1 MVITV
6 LKDRR
11 CLCVFTVSVLCFFQ
25 NIDVNAAQRAA
36 ERVRIVLQ
44 QRQSLQERK
53 VDARSETVIITNV
66 GSENPSHVISKIIQ
80 EAKVGSRQQ
89 PTSIIQNTQVENSLE
104 QLKVDNGGM
113 IAISGGV
120 VYAESSGMNVAVISA
135 NTGSN
140 ISLVRTVINVLGDP
154 QFNDRNSGLFT
165 SSAATSTMN
174 SGSIEFINGTGVRS
188 FLGGTTDLDG
198 VEISGHG
205 NNTDSM
211 KNNMAFH
218 ASLGGWINFKNGNVD
233 VIRAHGFLID
243 NAPFDP
249 VARGGAGASS
259 IEPRI
264 SKINV
269 ENSTITVKGEASY
282 GVFFHK
288 KHIQERRQPGDF
300 LSGLVF
306 FKKTTLLVPD
316 NTAIYSYGTEGYIAL
331 SNSKISGDLLL
342 EAKNGS
348 SVTVMADASLLSGG
362 TRVFDANT
370 GELYLTNGSRW
381 IITRSK
387 TQDPQWSSVSFVMI
401 KDSAIVFERPTS
413 DDYQTLYIGKG
424 SGEAYNAK
432 EGGAQIYLNVSLE
445 GGSRSS
451 DQKSDRVLIY
461 GDVSGTTTVHVLGMS
476 GHLREKVSTDKND
489 PGISI
494 IQVSG
499 KAKQNSFV
507 LDSDYVVLP
516 NFPYQYHLIAYGPGS
531 EFGKAD
537 PRQRLVKGKGN
548 FWDFRLENK
557 YIKFGVKAVVP
568 QVPTYLLLP
577 NALFY
582 AGLMDINNQTELL
595 GTMVTSFDPFLNGK
609 PAFFVRGYGGSHNY
623 TSDLSTLEYGYGG
636 KFGYHAIEAA
646 ALLNRLESEQSST
659 FIGVIGTY
667 GKLSLQPQ
675 NVEKSKKSNFD
686 QWSVTAYA
694 SLQHNMGFYVNGL
707 LSYGLSRGDVE
718 TLEQGKTAT
727 ITGKPLRAALTSGKA
742 FLTGYEG
749 LVFEPQMQLIYQ
761 YLMFNS
767 ARDIGGFNINI
778 GSPSQLTT
786 RLGGR
791 LTKAL
796 TEIGKGRSV
805 SFYGKLHLMGSFGG
819 KQFVQFKD
827 TFQLGAFGSSM
838 EAGVGV
844 QAQLSSQIALHGDV
858 VYQQKLTKAGF
869 SGSTFS
875 GGLRYRF

>member
-1 MVITV
+1 MMITV

-25 NIDVNAAQRAA
+25 NIDVNATQSM
-36 ERVRIVLQ
+36 RVRALLQ

-53 VDARSETVIITNV
+53 IDAGSETVIITNV
-66 GSENPSHVISKIIQ
+66 DSENPYHVISKIIEQ
-80 EAKVGSRQQ
+80 AMVGTRQQ
-89 PTSIIQNTQVENSLE
+89 PMSIIQNTQVKNSLE

-113 IAISGGV
+113 IAISDGV
-120 VYAESSGMNVAVISA
+120 VHTSSREIMNVAVISA
-135 NTGSN
+135 NTGSS
-140 ISLVRTVINVLGDP
+140 ISLVRTDINVLGNP

-174 SGSIEFINGTGVRS
+174 GGSIDFINGTGVRS

-198 VEISGHG
+198 VKISGHG

-218 ASLGGWINFKNGNVD
+218 TSLGGWINFRNGSVD

-243 NAPFDP
+243 NAPFDLS
-249 VARGGAGASS
+249 ARGGIGVSP
-259 IEPRI
+259 IKPRI
-264 SKINV
+264 SKVNV
-269 ENSTITVKGEASY
+269 ENSTIIVKGEASY
-282 GVFFHK
+282 GVFFHRK
-288 KHIQERRQPGDF
+288 QTQERRQTADF
-300 LSGLVF
+300 LSGLVS

-316 NTAIYSYGTEGYIAL
+316 NTAIYSYGTEGHIAL
-331 SNSKISGDLLL
+331 LNSKISGDLLL

-362 TRVFDANT
+362 ARVFDENT

-387 TQDPQWSSVSFVMI
+387 TQDPQWSSVAYVMI

-413 DDYQTLYIGKG
+413 DDYQTLHIGKG
-424 SGEAYNAK
+424 SGEVYNAK
-432 EGGAQIYLNVSLE
+432 GGGAQIYLNVSLE
-445 GGSRSS
+445 GGSQSS

-476 GHLREKVSTDKND
+476 GHLREKVNTGKND
-489 PGISI
+489 SGISI

-516 NFPYQYHLIAYGPGS
+516 NFPYQYHLIAYGSGS

-537 PRQRLVKGKGN
+537 PRQRLVEGKGD

-557 YIKFGVKAVVP
+557 YIKFGVKAVVS

-595 GTMVTSFDPFLNGK
+595 GTMVTLFDPFFNGK
-609 PAFFVRGYGGSHNY
+609 PAFFIRGYGGSHNY

-646 ALLNRLESEQSST
+646 TLLNRLESEQSST

-667 GKLSLQPQ
+667 GELSLQPQ
-675 NVEKSKKSNFD
+675 DVEKSKKSNFD
-686 QWSVTAYA
+686 HWSVTAYA
-694 SLQHNMGFYVNGL
+694 SLQHNTGFYVNGL

-718 TLEQGKTAT
+718 TLARGKTAK
-727 ITGKPLRAALTSGKA
+727 ITGKPLRAALTGGKA

-767 ARDIGGFNINI
+767 ARDIGGFDIKM

-791 LTKAL
+791 LTKEL
-796 TEIGKGRSV
+796 TGIEEESSV

>member
-1 MVITV
+1 MMITV
-6 LKDRR
+6 LKDPRY
-11 CLCVFTVSVLCFFQ
+11 LCVFTVSALCFFQ
-25 NIDVNAAQRAA
+25 NIDDANPNIRTL
-36 ERVRIVLQ
+36 LQ
-44 QRQSLQERK
+44 QRESLQEK
-53 VDARSETVIITNV
+53 TVDAGSDTVIITNITNMN
-66 GSENPSHVISKIIQ
+66 SENPFHFISRIQ
-80 EAKVGSRQQ
+80 QGRDIRGQ
-89 PTSIIQNTQVENSLE
+89 PTSVIQSSQVQSSFR
-104 QLKVDNGGM
+104 QLKVDKGGM
-113 IAISGGV
+113 IAITDGV
-120 VYAESSGMNVAVISA
+120 VYANSLIQVAAIAA
-135 NTGSN
+135 NTGSS
-140 ISLVRTVINVLGDP
+140 ISLIRTDISVKGDS
-154 QFNDRNSGLFT
+154 QFKERNTGLLT
-165 SSAATSTMN
+165 TLSATSMMN
-174 SGSIEFINGTGVRS
+174 DGSITFINGTGVRTL
-188 FLGGTTDLDG
+188 LGGTSDLDG

-205 NNTDSM
+205 NNAGNIR
-211 KNNMAFH
+211 NNMAFH
-218 ASLGGWINFKNGNVD
+218 ANFGGWINFRNGSVD
-233 VIRAHGFLID
+233 VIRAHGLLID
-243 NAPFDP
+243 NTPFDLP
-249 VARGGAGASS
+249 ARGGASL
-259 IEPRI
+259 IKPRI
-264 SKINV
+264 NKVNF
-269 ENSTITVKGEASY
+269 ENSTIIVKGDTSY
-282 GVFFHK
+282 GIYFHRNKTQEK
-288 KHIQERRQPGDF
+288 KQAAGF
-300 LSGLVF
+300 LSAGLVSL
-306 FKKTTLLVPD
+306 KKTTLRVPSS
-316 NTAIYSYGTEGYIAL
+316 TAIYNYGTEGHIVL

-348 SVTVMADASLLSGG
+348 SVTVMADASLLMGG
-362 TRVFDANT
+362 VRVFDENT

-381 IITRSK
+381 IITTSK
-387 TQDPQWSSVSFVMI
+387 TQDPQWSSVSYVMI

-413 DDYQTLYIGKG
+413 DDYQTLRIGKG

-451 DQKSDRVLIY
+451 DQKSDRILIY

-476 GHLREKVSTDKND
+476 GYLREKVSTDKND
-489 PGISI
+489 SGISI

-516 NFPYQYHLIAYGPGS
+516 HFPYQYHLIAYGPGS

-537 PRQRLVKGKGN
+537 PRQRLVEGKGD

-568 QVPTYLLLP
+568 QIPTYLLLP

-595 GTMVTSFDPFLNGK
+595 GTMVTSFDPFFNGK
-609 PAFFVRGYGGSHNY
+609 PAFFIRGYGGSHNY
-623 TSDLSTLEYGYGG
+623 ASDLSASEYGYGG
-636 KFGYHAIEAA
+636 KFGYRAA
-646 ALLNRLESEQSST
+646 DAAVLLSTLESEQNSA
-659 FIGVIGTY
+659 FVGVIGTY

-675 NVEKSKKSNFD
+675 DVEKSKKSNFD
-686 QWSVTAYA
+686 HWSVTAYA
-694 SLQHNMGFYVNGL
+694 SLQHNMGYYVNGL

-718 TLEQGKTAT
+718 TLARGKTAR
-727 ITGKPLRAALTSGKA
+727 ITSKPLRAALTGGKA

-767 ARDIGGFNINI
+767 ARDIGSFDIKI

-791 LTKAL
+791 LTKFL
-796 TEIGKGRSV
+796 TGIGEGRSV